1 MLKRIYNYKD
11 SPLKVKSRA
20 RDYVKTFIN
29 DSIPYLEVFLP
40 FSIAV
45 ISYHTSIILS
55 YLEAEMT
62 EEEVLKNEKVMNEL
76 IAQLIRIY
84 LLDNYIAKKQYDPHR
99 VNFQLKENDK
109 VYPQFPYGFYLIES
123 IVPDE
128 TCDMY
133 NTLFSYLY
141 LEEKTNDQ
149 KYSLTDKDEEWGD
162 LSPNFLRCF
171 YYYLYESILE
181 VEPTYP
187 ISKQALY
194 SANADINISVY
205 PSDGSYSDVMTI
217 VFFSDCSLS
226 GQEVSAWRKKE
237 VSTFSMYIEKGTII
251 TLKKEALYEWKYT
264 ISDNKG
270 VLIIK

>member
-84 LLDNYIAKKQYDPHR
+84 LLDNYITDY
-99 VNFQLKENDK
+99 
-109 VYPQFPYGFYLIES
+109 FYRIF
-123 IVPDE
+123 
-128 TCDMY
+128 Y
-133 NTLFSYLY
+133 
-141 LEEKTNDQ
+141 
-149 KYSLTDKDEEWGD
+149 
-162 LSPNFLRCF
+162 F
-171 YYYLYESILE
+171 YYYYLLNIFNIYYALCIAFVDIGDDFIL
-181 VEPTYP
+181 
-187 ISKQALY
+187 
-194 SANADINISVY
+194 
-205 PSDGSYSDVMTI
+205 
-217 VFFSDCSLS
+217 F
-226 GQEVSAWRKKE
+226 
-237 VSTFSMYIEKGTII
+237 
-251 TLKKEALYEWKYT
+251 
-264 ISDNKG
+264 
-270 VLIIK
+270 

>member
-62 EEEVLKNEKVMNEL
+62 EEEVLKNEKVMQEL

-109 VYPQFPYGFYLIES
+109 VYPQFPYGFYLI
-123 IVPDE
+123 
-128 TCDMY
+128 
-133 NTLFSYLY
+133 
-141 LEEKTNDQ
+141 
-149 KYSLTDKDEEWGD
+149 KYS
-162 LSPNFLRCF
+162 SR
-171 YYYLYESILE
+171 
-181 VEPTYP
+181 
-187 ISKQALY
+187 
-194 SANADINISVY
+194 
-205 PSDGSYSDVMTI
+205 
-217 VFFSDCSLS
+217 
-226 GQEVSAWRKKE
+226 
-237 VSTFSMYIEKGTII
+237 
-251 TLKKEALYEWKYT
+251 
-264 ISDNKG
+264 
-270 VLIIK
+270 